1 MSGGLNSWECDVDVS
16 AETPKPRLPE
26 GRILVGG
33 SWQEASEGTTIDVV
47 SPSDGLVIGRVPDSA
62 RPDVDA
68 AVAAARNAFESGPWS
83 RMTAAE
89 RGRLLLAAAD
99 LIADEAADLAAL
111 EALDTG
117 KPTTQARNDIAA
129 TVRYFEYYGGGAD
142 KVHGETIPFLRTHH
156 VQTIREP
163 LGVTAHIIPWNYPAQ
178 MFGRTLAPALA
189 MGNAVVLKPAEDAC
203 MTPLRLAE
211 ILRRAGFPPGSLN
224 VVTGQGETAGA
235 ALAGHPGIDFISF
248 TGSPEV
254 GTQVQAAA
262 AANHV
267 GCNLEL
273 GGKSPQILFEDCDL
287 DEALPVV
294 VNAIIQNGGQ
304 TCSAGSRV
312 LVQTSI
318 LTRTIDWL
326 ARRFEDLVAAPHFE
340 DRDLGPLIS
349 DRQLRRVKCLLD
361 AECNPDPVARGLVAT
376 SAPPDGYYFAPVLF
390 GPVSPD
396 LPIAREE
403 LFGPVLC
410 CIPFETEEDAI
421 RIANG
426 TEYGLVAGVWTRD
439 GARQARLAKALRCG
453 QVFVNCFGA
462 GGGIELPFGGVGR
475 SGHGREKGFEALR
488 EFSQVKTVVHKHG

>member
-1 MSGGLNSWECDVDVS
+1 MEVS
-16 AETPKPRLPE
+16 IQHPMPTLPD
-26 GRILVGG
+26 GKILVGG
-33 SWQEASEGTTIDVV
+33 SWRESSEGGTVEV
-47 SPSDGLVIGRVPDSA
+47 ASPSDGLAIGHIQDSA
-62 RPDVDA
+62 APDVDA

-83 RMTAAE
+83 GMTAAD

-99 LIADEAADLAAL
+99 LISDESDELAAL

-142 KVHGETIPFLRTHH
+142 KVHGETIPFLRTHQ

-203 MTPLRLAE
+203 MTPLKLAE
-211 ILRRAGFPPGSLN
+211 LLQQAGFPPGSVN
-224 VVTGQGETAGA
+224 VVTGLGETAGA
-235 ALAGHPGIDFISF
+235 ALARHPGIDFLSF
-248 TGSPEV
+248 TGSPDV
-254 GTQVQAAA
+254 GAEVQAAA

-267 GCNLEL
+267 GCTLEL
-273 GGKSPQILFEDCDL
+273 GGKSPQILFDDCDL
-287 DEALPVV
+287 DEALPVI

-326 ARRFEDLVAAPHFE
+326 AQRFESLVAAPHFE

-349 DRQLRRVKCLLD
+349 DRQLRRVKGLLD
-361 AECNPDPVARGLVAT
+361 AERNPDPVSRGSVAS
-376 SAPPDGYYFAPVLF
+376 SAPPGGHYFAPVLY

-396 LPIAREE
+396 LAIAREE

-421 RIANG
+421 GIANR

-439 GARQARLAKALRCG
+439 GGRQARLAKALRCG

>member
-1 MSGGLNSWECDVDVS
+1 MDVTV
-16 AETPKPRLPE
+16 EHPKPRLPE
-26 GRILVGG
+26 DRILVGG
-33 SWQEASEGTTIDVV
+33 SWRESYEGRTIEVA
-47 SPSDGLVIGRVPDSA
+47 SPSDGLAFGRIQDSA
-62 RPDVDA
+62 GPDVDA

-83 RMTAAE
+83 HMTAAD

-99 LIADEAADLAAL
+99 LIADEAEELAAL

-142 KVHGETIPFLRTHH
+142 KVHGDTIPFLQTHH

-163 LGVTAHIIPWNYPAQ
+163 LGVTGHIIPWNYPAQ

-189 MGNAVVLKPAEDAC
+189 MGNAVVLKPAEEAS

-211 ILRRAGFPPGSLN
+211 ILHEAGFPPGSLN
-224 VVTGQGETAGA
+224 VVTGLGETAGA
-235 ALAGHPGIDFISF
+235 ALARHPGIDFISF

-254 GTQVQAAA
+254 GADVQAAA

-267 GCNLEL
+267 GCTLEL
-273 GGKSPQILFEDCDL
+273 GGKSPQILFRDCDL
-287 DEALPVV
+287 DAALPVV

-312 LVQTSI
+312 LVQSPM
-318 LTRTIDWL
+318 LNRTMDWL
-326 ARRFEDLVAAPHFE
+326 ARRFESLVAAPHFE

-349 DRQLRRVKCLLD
+349 DRQLQRVMGLLD
-361 AECNPDPVARGLVAT
+361 PECNPEPASRGSVAS
-376 SAPPDGYYFAPVLF
+376 SAPPNGHYFAPVLY

-396 LPIAREE
+396 LPIAQEE
-403 LFGPVLC
+403 IFGPVLC
-410 CIPFETEEDAI
+410 CIPFDTEEDAI

-439 GARQARLAKALRCG
+439 GGRQARLAKALRCG

>member
-1 MSGGLNSWECDVDVS
+1 MNGGRNWWAFDVDMPV
-16 AETPKPRLPE
+16 EHTKPRLPE
-26 GRILVGG
+26 GKILVGG
-33 SWQEASEGTTIDVV
+33 SWRESAGGMTIEVV
-47 SPSDGLVIGRVPDSA
+47 SPSDGLAIGRAQESG

-68 AVAAARNAFESGPWS
+68 AVAAARDAFESGPWS

-99 LIADEAADLAAL
+99 LIADEAEDLAAL

-142 KVHGETIPFLRTHH
+142 KVHGETIPFLQTHQ

-189 MGNAVVLKPAEDAC
+189 MGNAVVLKPAEEAC

-211 ILRRAGFPPGSLN
+211 LLRQAGFPPGSLN
-224 VVTGQGETAGA
+224 VVTGLGETAGA
-235 ALAGHPGIDFISF
+235 ALARHPGINFVSF

-254 GTQVQAAA
+254 GTEVQAAA

-267 GCNLEL
+267 GCTLEL

-287 DEALPVV
+287 DEALPVI

-312 LVQTSI
+312 LVQTSM
-318 LTRTIDWL
+318 LTGTIDRL

-349 DRQLRRVKCLLD
+349 DRQLRAGEV
-361 AECNPDPVARGLVAT
+361 PRGR
-376 SAPPDGYYFAPVLF
+376 G
-390 GPVSPD
+390 
-396 LPIAREE
+396 
-403 LFGPVLC
+403 
-410 CIPFETEEDAI
+410 
-421 RIANG
+421 
-426 TEYGLVAGVWTRD
+426 
-439 GARQARLAKALRCG
+439 RQ
-453 QVFVNCFGA
+453 
-462 GGGIELPFGGVGR
+462 
-475 SGHGREKGFEALR
+475 S
-488 EFSQVKTVVHKHG
+488 